1 MAGSIGNGA
10 SGVLVAL
17 ALSLVGG
24 CTADGPS
31 RNTTAAFAP
40 AGIDEGSLR
49 RVSKLTPPDNVQ
61 EAAAE
66 GLVAN
71 DLVLIDFFQLQ
82 ELDRKMRIDTRGY
95 LNMPLIGPVKAG
107 GLSTYQ
113 LEQVLEARYGEKYL
127 VDPEIAVL
135 QIETKGR
142 VAFAGGEFVEPGNVT
157 LWGQSTLTR
166 VVSDAEG
173 LKPTADPK
181 KLFVFRRFSD
191 RTEVAQF
198 DLEAIHKAEAPDPD
212 IYRDDVVI
220 AFSSKRKVAVQ
231 HLKDAL
237 GIALTGARLATVR

>member
-1 MAGSIGNGA
+1 M
-10 SGVLVAL
+10 
-17 ALSLVGG
+17 
-24 CTADGPS
+24 
-31 RNTTAAFAP
+31 
-40 AGIDEGSLR
+40 
-49 RVSKLTPPDNVQ
+49 
-61 EAAAE
+61 
-66 GLVAN
+66 
-71 DLVLIDFFQLQ
+71 
-82 ELDRKMRIDTRGY
+82 
-95 LNMPLIGPVKAG
+95 
-107 GLSTYQ
+107 
-113 LEQVLEARYGEKYL
+113 EARYGEKYL

-173 LKPTADPK
+173 LKPTADPR
-181 KLFVFRRFSD
+181 KLFVFRRFAD

-198 DLEAIHKAEAPDPD
+198 DLEAIHKAEAKDPD
-212 IYRDDVVI
+212 IFRDDVVV